1 MAFTVARSTTEIL
14 RLTRAQWVDGSPDIY
29 GFLVDTSAAGTP
41 PTEASSVATWLTYAL
56 GDPINAFDT
65 PYISL
70 TSGSFTYN
78 GTSQRA
84 ETTVR
89 TFDFTDYIA
98 NEFSTFPSTTLTHVV
113 FADIFGTYVST
124 SQPPFAVLTE
134 TTPITLTSSTSLS
147 YGVRL
152 FGKAA

>member
-14 RLTRAQWVDGSPDIY
+14 RLTRY
-29 GFLVDTSAAGTP
+29 GWLDSSYIHGFMADTSAAGTP
-41 PTEASSVATWLTYAL
+41 PTEDSSVATWLTYAL
-56 GDPINAFDT
+56 GNPFSYT
-65 PYISL
+65 YPSPSTYI
-70 TSGSFTYN
+70 TSTDFSYN
-78 GTSQRA
+78 TLSQRA
-84 ETTVR
+84 ETVIE
-89 TFDFTDYIA
+89 TFNFTNYIA
-98 NEFSTFPSTTLTHVV
+98 GQFSTFSSTTLTHVV
-113 FADIFGTYVST
+113 FADIRGIDVST